1 MPSTRPPTGP
11 LPPPPMR
18 SGLTATLPPPPIRD
32 SSGRLPLPRA
42 QTGRLPM
49 PPSPEGSTGFK
60 PSHEDEPMTGE
71 LPLSSAPSPA
81 PEEAAAPASP
91 SAASTPPPLTPPV
104 FTPPPS
110 FTPFTAP
117 ESPSEPPVSSAPEKP
132 AARPAV
138 PMPDF
143 KPLFGYDTTG
153 DEAEKPSDASS
164 SLPDS
169 SEKNDEGAGFDPANQ
184 PLEGTDLMDENDEP
198 TNTSVQAEEL
208 QEKLELVT
216 QERDQ
221 ARAELEIARRKG
233 PAASD
238 DNLSA
243 DIATVSRERDEAR
256 MEVIV
261 LRNRLEA
268 AEQTQR
274 DTDAMASQL
283 EELSH
288 VIDERDSVRR
298 DYASLREQFETLK
311 LDRSQ
316 LDSHEQ
322 NIALQ
327 EEVDQLRDQLAIH
340 ASDLVAK
347 TGNLASPGAGSTA
360 ELNALKEQV
369 RQAKEE
375 ASLAHRGL
383 ALSQKALQETREALR
398 EASEG
403 TSTSKGT
410 LEEVKKERAGLVR
423 QNMLLQGQNDQLT
436 RELSAAKAKLAAKGA

>member
-1 MPSTRPPTGP
+1 MPRT
-11 LPPPPMR
+11 
-18 SGLTATLPPPPIRD
+18 LTITAAKL
-32 SSGRLPLPRA
+32 
-42 QTGRLPM
+42 
-49 PPSPEGSTGFK
+49 K
-60 PSHEDEPMTGE
+60 E
-71 LPLSSAPSPA
+71 L
-81 PEEAAAPASP
+81 EEQLA
-91 SAASTPPPLTPPV
+91 
-104 FTPPPS
+104 
-110 FTPFTAP
+110 
-117 ESPSEPPVSSAPEKP
+117 
-132 AARPAV
+132 
-138 PMPDF
+138 
-143 KPLFGYDTTG
+143 
-153 DEAEKPSDASS
+153 
-164 SLPDS
+164 
-169 SEKNDEGAGFDPANQ
+169 
-184 PLEGTDLMDENDEP
+184 
-198 TNTSVQAEEL
+198 
-208 QEKLELVT
+208 LVT
-216 QERDQ
+216 EERDQ
-221 ARAELEIARRKG
+221 ARAELEVTRRKG

-238 DNLSA
+238 DKLAEDLS
-243 DIATVSRERDEAR
+243 TVSRERDEAR

-268 AEQTQR
+268 AEATRR

-327 EEVDQLRDQLAIH
+327 EEVQQLREQLAAH
-340 ASDLVAK
+340 ASDLVRPSGRAAARRRLGERAGRAEG
-347 TGNLASPGAGSTA
+347 TG
-360 ELNALKEQV
+360 Q
-369 RQAKEE
+369 QAKEE

-403 TSTSKGT
+403 TSNSRGT

>member
-1 MPSTRPPTGP
+1 MP
-11 LPPPPMR
+11 
-18 SGLTATLPPPPIRD
+18 AE
-32 SSGRLPLPRA
+32 
-42 QTGRLPM
+42 
-49 PPSPEGSTGFK
+49 PETVPAPVFTT
-60 PSHEDEPMTGE
+60 P
-71 LPLSSAPSPA
+71 SAPA
-81 PEEAAAPASP
+81 
-91 SAASTPPPLTPPV
+91 PV

-110 FTPFTAP
+110 H
-117 ESPSEPPVSSAPEKP
+117 VPEK
-132 AARPAV
+132 AGRPHIPV
-138 PMPDF
+138 PDF
-143 KPLFGYDTTG
+143 KPLFGYDAPE
-153 DEAEKPSDASS
+153 DESEQESSPASS
-164 SLPDS
+164 LFDPPSMSGEP
-169 SEKNDEGAGFDPANQ
+169 AGFDPAGNAIEDVGVTEESAETADDEASLKAKE
-184 PLEGTDLMDENDEP
+184 LEEQLALA
-198 TNTSVQAEEL
+198 AE
-208 QEKLELVT
+208 
-216 QERDQ
+216 ERDQ
-221 ARAELEIARRKG
+221 ARAELEIARQKG
-233 PAASD
+233 SIGSD
-238 DNLSA
+238 DKLSE
-243 DIATVSRERDEAR
+243 DIATISRERDEAR

-261 LRNRLEA
+261 LRNRLES
-268 AEQTQR
+268 AEQERR

-316 LDSHEQ
+316 LDSQEA

-327 EEVDQLRDQLAIH
+327 DEVHQLREQLAIH

-347 TGNLASPGAGSTA
+347 TGSLAPAGAGA
-360 ELNALKEQV
+360 PGEIAALKEQV
-369 RQAKEE
+369 RAAKEE

-436 RELSAAKAKLAAKGA
+436 RELSAAKAKLAAKSA